1 MYNVILLLS
10 YCSCVWQNDGD
21 EGFWVVQDGGFIL
34 WHLFRHDRVRVHLT
48 LLSYF
53 MKTWCLAYY

>member
-1 MYNVILLLS
+1 MGCVMWYHCKVIVLIFGK
-10 YCSCVWQNDGD
+10 VMGM
-21 EGFWVVQDGGFIL
+21 GFLGNGFIL

-48 LLSYF
+48 LLSDF